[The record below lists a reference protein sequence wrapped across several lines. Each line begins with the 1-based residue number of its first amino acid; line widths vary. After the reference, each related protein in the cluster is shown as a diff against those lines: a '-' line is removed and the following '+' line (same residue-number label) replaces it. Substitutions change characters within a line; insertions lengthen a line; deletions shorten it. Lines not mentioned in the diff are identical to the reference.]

1 MKKLT
6 WVTNKEMAA
15 FEKMI
20 KNFTEAGDLSSLIEL
35 LKTLEE
41 KEHYELCA
49 RVSESIRQFTA
60 RAV

>member
-35 LKTLEE
+35 LKTL
-41 KEHYELCA
+41 
-49 RVSESIRQFTA
+49 
-60 RAV
+60 